1 METDAR
7 SATSVLILAGGRGQ
21 RMGGR
26 DKGLISWR
34 GKPLIQWLCDAARPV
49 TDDLLISCNRNHD
62 AYAEHADRLVCD
74 DDDTFPGP
82 LAGIR
87 AGLAAARH
95 ARLLVLPCDTP
106 LIDSNLLWA
115 MLHKALERPDQ
126 PLMLRQRG
134 QLEPLFCV
142 IPNRLA
148 ATFERSWQQGL
159 RSPRQVLLA
168 QSCALLDLDDTD
180 PRLANLNDPTLLR
193 QALPDGT

>member
-106 LIDSNLLWA
+106 LIDSSPTSHSCCASAANWSRCSASFQNAWRRHLSD
-115 MLHKALERPDQ
+115 P
-126 PLMLRQRG
+126 G
-134 QLEPLFCV
+134 
-142 IPNRLA
+142 NRVCA
-148 ATFERSWQQGL
+148 APAKYSWLSPARSWTWTT
-159 RSPRQVLLA
+159 RIHV
-168 QSCALLDLDDTD
+168 
-180 PRLANLNDPTLLR
+180 
-193 QALPDGT
+193 